1 MQREYSAPRR
11 LKHRSGAMRRARIVA
26 MSQPL
31 TSMSTFGMDEL
42 DSEGVASQ
50 CSPPVPVARENTA
63 EILLRYASFAT
74 AGLPIQD
81 VDRVIS
87 ILARQ
92 RNYTR
97 PISRE

>member
-1 MQREYSAPRR
+1 
-11 LKHRSGAMRRARIVA
+11 
-26 MSQPL
+26 
-31 TSMSTFGMDEL
+31 MDEL

-50 CSPPVPVARENTA
+50 CNAPMLVAQENTA

-74 AGLPIQD
+74 AGLPTQD
-81 VDRVIS
+81 VDHAIA

>member
-1 MQREYSAPRR
+1 
-11 LKHRSGAMRRARIVA
+11 
-26 MSQPL
+26 
-31 TSMSTFGMDEL
+31 MDEL

-50 CSPPVPVARENTA
+50 CSAPVPAARENTA

-74 AGLPIQD
+74 AGLPTQD
-81 VDRVIS
+81 VDHAIA